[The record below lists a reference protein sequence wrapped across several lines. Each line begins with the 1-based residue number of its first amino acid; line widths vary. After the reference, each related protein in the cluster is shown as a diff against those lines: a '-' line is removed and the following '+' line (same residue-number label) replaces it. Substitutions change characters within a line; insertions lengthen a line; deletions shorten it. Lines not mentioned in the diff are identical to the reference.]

1 MNISCLVFDVDGTLT
16 NDDKKIDPRTK
27 ASIQEAMRQGIHI
40 VISSGRNKEG
50 CRFIYE
56 ELELE
61 KGSHFLSL
69 INGQQIYEFQTKQYI
84 NDRLL
89 EKEDVLQIKKIA
101 KKYGCLARFTIDN
114 DAYFYGSILSYIKEG
129 IRLLRKRKKKGSMV
143 KGTKYKTHWF
153 SKGKSSFNKVV
164 FFQSP
169 SFFKEKRIQ
178 IQNDLL
184 DYECMMIASY
194 WMEIMPKGVNKGN
207 ALKIICERNSIPME
221 SVVAFGD
228 AQNDIS
234 MLKEAGIG
242 VAMGNAFS
250 DVKDI
255 ADYITLSNNDNG
267 IGIFIDEK
275 VLSK

>member
-27 ASIQEAMRQGIHI
+27 ASIQEAMKQGIHI
-40 VISSGRNKEG
+40 VISSGRSKEG

-56 ELELE
+56 ELNLE
-61 KGSHFLSL
+61 NGPHFLSL

-89 EKEDVLQIKKIA
+89 EKEDVFQIKEIA
-101 KKYGCLARFTIDN
+101 RKYDCLSRFTIDR
-114 DAYFYGSILSYIKEG
+114 DAYFYGSLKSYFREI
-129 IRLLRKRKKKGSMV
+129 IRMIRKRKKKGSMV
-143 KGTKYKTHWF
+143 KGTKFKKHF
-153 SKGKSSFNKVV
+153 LRKNKSFNKVV

-169 SFFKEKRIQ
+169 SFFKEHLIQ
-178 IQNDLL
+178 IQNDLSN
-184 DYECMMIASY
+184 YECMMVASY
-194 WMEIMPKGVNKGN
+194 WMEIMPKGVNKGK
-207 ALKIICERNSIPME
+207 ALKTICQRNSIPLE

-234 MLKEAGIG
+234 MLKEAGIS

-250 DVKDI
+250 EVKEI
-255 ADYITLSNNDNG
+255 ADYVTPSNNENG
-267 IGIFIDEK
+267 IGVFIDEK
-275 VLSK
+275 ILSK